1 MKKSLWIIIFLAIL
15 VCFYVG
21 WLVKYEQ
28 DKGLVPKT
36 EQIRES
42 SPVYQYIK
50 PLILVDNSNVYFPE
64 LNPLKNIIAAYISNA
79 KQSGEAEDVSVY
91 YRDMN
96 TGKWTG
102 VNENDLYAPSS
113 MLKVGILMAYLKI
126 AVTDPDVLN
135 EMLLYKPTD
144 DSSQF
149 FKPKQLS
156 AGEYSVRD
164 LLVQMIEQSDNDALT
179 ALNNAHPQE
188 LVNVFNALNIPYPLV
203 STPKNFMS
211 PEIYSRMFRT
221 LYNATYLPDIYSEE
235 AFKLL
240 SLTDFNQ
247 GIVAGVSTSTT
258 VAHKFGEQTN
268 ATNGTVTDR
277 ELHDCG
283 IVYYPSHPYFLC
295 VMTKGQDFP
304 ILSKI
309 ISDISKSVFNYIS
322 SKNQ

>member
-1 MKKSLWIIIFLAIL
+1 VKKNLWIIIISTIF
-15 VCFYVG
+15 VCFCIGY
-21 WLVKYEQ
+21 LVKYEQ

-36 EQIRES
+36 IQIREN
-42 SPVYQYIK
+42 SPAYEYIK
-50 PLILVDNSNVYFPE
+50 PLILVDNSNTSFPE
-64 LNPLKNIIAAYISNA
+64 LNSLKNTIATYISQA
-79 KQSGEAEDVSVY
+79 EKSGEAEDISVY

-113 MLKVGILMAYLKI
+113 MLKVGILMSYLKM

-135 EMLLYKPTD
+135 EMISYTPKN

-149 FKPKQLS
+149 FKPKQLP

-164 LLVQMIEQSDNDALT
+164 LLVQMIKESDNDALT
-179 ALNNAHPQE
+179 SLNKAHPQE
-188 LVNVFNALNIPYPLV
+188 LVDVFNALNIPYPLV

-221 LYNATYLPDIYSEE
+221 LYNATYLPDVYSEE

-258 VAHKFGEQTN
+258 VAHKFGEQTDT
-268 ATNGTVTDR
+268 TNGLITDR

-283 IVYYPSHPYFLC
+283 IVYYPNHPYFLC

-309 ISDISKSVFNYIS
+309 ISDISKSVFNYVS
-322 SKNQ
+322 LQNQ